1 VISDPTEIF
10 GTVTMDL
17 GNNLTAYSIDS
28 NGTVIPSALTGN
40 TTWTPFTPIKTS
52 TWAAWDPSNVTISAT
67 VDPNDN
73 LTKSIFYIGT
83 DRSIHEIDTTDN
95 WNTWSIAQ
103 NPGLDVWPLADNV
116 NARFTATN
124 DSSGVVLSLFYISNG
139 NLVQASRANGTWSKS
154 LSIFQTL
161 ATTPSSTASG
171 SGATNTASSTPSP
184 THTPA
189 SKSNNGGKIGA
200 GVGVGVGVLVLA
212 GLIFLGYWLLRRRPA
227 NALAHEE
234 AAPAYVYHEPK
245 PPVPDKDPNEMSQD
259 NVPRHEMGEWN
270 PQYELPTEGNGQ
282 VYEAP
287 GHEVPTPT
295 TGKQDGALRYN

>member
-1 VISDPTEIF
+1 VKLINILTDI
-10 GTVTMDL
+10 TV
-17 GNNLTAYSIDS
+17 
-28 NGTVIPSALTGN
+28 
-40 TTWTPFTPIKTS
+40 TPIKTS
-52 TWAAWDPSNVTISAT
+52 TWEAWDPSNVTISAT

-95 WNTWSIAQ
+95 WNTWSIAP
-103 NPGLDVWPLADNV
+103 NPGTDVWPLADEV

-139 NLVQASRANGTWSKS
+139 NLVQASRASGTWGKF

-161 ATTPSSTASG
+161 PTAPSSTAS
-171 SGATNTASSTPSP
+171 SSPTATPTSSPSST
-184 THTPA
+184 TTPA
-189 SKSNNGGKIGA
+189 SKSNNGAKVGA
-200 GVGVGVGVLVLA
+200 GVGIGVGVPVLA
-212 GLIFLGYWLLRRRPA
+212 GLIFLGYWLLRRRRGGVTSAP
-227 NALAHEE
+227 AHEE

-270 PQYELPTEGNGQ
+270 PQYELPTEGNGH

-287 GHEVPTPT
+287 GHDVPTPT
-295 TGKQDGALRYN
+295 TGKPDGAVRYN